1 MLIYITHISG
11 SEADEN
17 NITDDTLKN
26 QVAALT
32 KTLSSLNET
41 KNTLEQRFQNDKK
54 VLLDQIQNLNNLIEV
69 EMSKQQSLKL
79 EYENAIQSLKNKL
92 RHEQHER
99 EQEQTHHVAMLR
111 EIQHMLGMLMSKIG
125 EGVQPHFSPRHTEI
139 WIWGWAKMGKN
150 GKKVFEKR
158 GKQTFYFQNRKNPHF
173 FP

>member
-69 EMSKQQSLKL
+69 EMSNQQKLK
-79 EYENAIQSLKNKL
+79 A
-92 RHEQHER
+92 
-99 EQEQTHHVAMLR
+99 
-111 EIQHMLGMLMSKIG
+111 
-125 EGVQPHFSPRHTEI
+125 
-139 WIWGWAKMGKN
+139 
-150 GKKVFEKR
+150 
-158 GKQTFYFQNRKNPHF
+158 
-173 FP
+173 